1 MYNRGADN
9 RRPSPSVKGEWRKKK
24 KKSNCNILD
33 FGEKRRKKKKKKK
46 NDRNAA
52 TEHIP
57 CSTITVYIIFH
68 SILVNTLYY

>member
-33 FGEKRRKKKKKKK
+33 FGEKRRKKKKKKRMIVTLPL
-46 NDRNAA
+46 NTSRVVQL
-52 TEHIP
+52 P
-57 CSTITVYIIFH
+57 YI
-68 SILVNTLYY
+68 

>member
-1 MYNRGADN
+1 MT
-9 RRPSPSVKGEWRKKK
+9 KKK
-24 KKSNCNILD
+24 
-33 FGEKRRKKKKKKK
+33 GKKKKKK

-68 SILVNTLYY
+68 SILVTHCIIN